1 MDTQPWDYWQG
12 DHKSPKGHGAE
23 IDATLETVLQ
33 REPLHPGALHLYI
46 HAMEASNTPEKAEAA
61 ADKLEPLMPAA
72 GHIVHMPS
80 HIYFRVGRYGDAV
93 KVNTLAAAEDENY
106 IAACKAQGFYPL
118 AYYSHNIHFLWTSS
132 EMLGRYAA
140 ARNAA
145 ERLQHAAAA
154 GAPMAAGLPPV
165 QLYLLVPVVTD
176 IRFGKWDK
184 ALAEPIPPTDRKLDV
199 AVSHY
204 ARGFAFANK
213 RQFKKAAAERA
224 QLAAMIDKK
233 EFTAIDEFGVPATKM
248 AQLGLLLLDGEVARL
263 RGHTEIALAEFKQ
276 ANDLYDAIPYTEPDY
291 WHQPVSHIYG
301 AALLAAHKP
310 AEAEAVYRESLKDHR
325 IDGWALFGLAQALEA
340 QGKTADAAEARKQFS
355 AAWQLADVKLTSS
368 RF

>member
-1 MDTQPWDYWQG
+1 
-12 DHKSPKGHGAE
+12 
-23 IDATLETVLQ
+23 
-33 REPLHPGALHLYI
+33 
-46 HAMEASNTPEKAEAA
+46 
-61 ADKLEPLMPAA
+61 
-72 GHIVHMPS
+72 
-80 HIYFRVGRYGDAV
+80 V
-93 KVNTLAAAEDENY
+93 KVNTLAALKDEDY

-140 ARNAA
+140 AENAA
-145 ERLQHAAAA
+145 QRLQRAAAA

-184 ALAEPIPPTDRKLDV
+184 ALAEPIPPADRKLDV

-213 RQFKKAAAERA
+213 RQFNRGAAERA
-224 QLAAMIDKK
+224 QLVAMIDRH
-233 EFTAIDEFGVPATKM
+233 EFAAIDDFGVPATKL
-248 AQLGLLLLDGEVARL
+248 AQLGLLLLDGEVARG
-263 RGHTEIALAEFKQ
+263 RGRTEIALAEFKQ
-276 ANDLYDAIPYTEPDY
+276 ANDLYNAIPYTEPAY

-310 AEAEAVYRESLKDHR
+310 AEAEAVYRDSLKDHR
-325 IDGWALFGLAQALEA
+325 LDGWALFGLAQALEA
-340 QGKTADAAEARKQFS
+340 QGKTAEAAEARKQFT